1 MRYRPRSSVTTI
13 LVNLV
18 GRSVVSAITQT
29 PASGPFALVTIPA
42 RSLSPMPAREAPG
55 GTWHAARRREMPLIT
70 RCNDSFIRMFLLL
83 ARLLRASIRAKLDNY
98 AAKTNGRKPDLVL
111 PFARGY
117 TQR

>member
-42 RSLSPMPAREAPG
+42 RSLAPMPAPREAPG
-55 GTWHAARRREMPLIT
+55 GTWHAAKTREMPLIT
-70 RCNDSFIRMFLLL
+70 RFIRMLLL
-83 ARLLRASIRAKLDNY
+83 LASIRAKLDNY
-98 AAKTNGRKPDLVL
+98 AAKTNGAKPDLVL

-117 TQR
+117 SEKGG

>member
-1 MRYRPRSSVTTI
+1 
-13 LVNLV
+13 
-18 GRSVVSAITQT
+18 
-29 PASGPFALVTIPA
+29 
-42 RSLSPMPAREAPG
+42 
-55 GTWHAARRREMPLIT
+55 MPLIT